1 MFESLLLWGQSFVE
15 SHGMLGLFIVIFI
28 GSSPLPVPVE
38 VFALTMVSLGASPL
52 ATVVLASIGATL
64 GGILTYSIGYG
75 IFRVSCL
82 ESKMKE
88 KGEKAK
94 RWFEHHGAHAVFF
107 FALAPLPYDA
117 IALISGAAR
126 MSITSFVTAT
136 LAGRLL
142 RYALVVSGG
151 QEVLK
156 LMYPYLGSL

>member
-15 SHGMLGLFIVIFI
+15 SYGMLGLFIVILI

-52 ATVVLASIGATL
+52 ATVVLATIGATL
-64 GGILTYSIGYG
+64 GGMLTYSIGYG
-75 IFRVSCL
+75 IIKISGL

-88 KGEKAK
+88 KGEKAR
-94 RWFEHHGAHAVFF
+94 RWFEHHGAYAVFL

-117 IALISGAAR
+117 IALVSGAAR
-126 MSITSFVTAT
+126 MRITSFVTAT
-136 LAGRLL
+136 LTGRLL

-156 LMYPYLGSL
+156 VLYPFFSSL